1 MPGTEDSQIP
11 YQRPLPGAGR
21 TAVVTGASSGIGA
34 ATATRLAA
42 DGFDV
47 VLGARRVD
55 RLEALASSIG
65 GRALRLD
72 VTDEDS
78 VAAFFEAVDD
88 SHARLDALFNCAGGS
103 ASEDG
108 PVHELTVDVVR
119 RVLDLELLSVI
130 LCSRSAVPLLKRA
143 GGGAVVNMTSY
154 SAYRGTVQIHAYAAA
169 KGAVGALT
177 LSMAGAY
184 ATDGIRVNAIAPAA
198 ALSERA
204 KRRLAEGNV
213 ASHLSFDWAD
223 YPFAMGPPQSVA
235 DIALFLLSDESRML
249 TGQVIM
255 ADGGLTAY

>member
-1 MPGTEDSQIP
+1 MSRLHGK
-11 YQRPLPGAGR
+11 
-21 TAVVTGASSGIGA
+21 VVAITGAAAGIGA
-34 ATATRLAA
+34 AASRTFADNGARVVLGDIDVTALESLVDELRQS
-42 DGFDV
+42 GFDV
-47 VLGARRVD
+47 SGH
-55 RLEALASSIG
+55 
-65 GRALRLD
+65 RLD